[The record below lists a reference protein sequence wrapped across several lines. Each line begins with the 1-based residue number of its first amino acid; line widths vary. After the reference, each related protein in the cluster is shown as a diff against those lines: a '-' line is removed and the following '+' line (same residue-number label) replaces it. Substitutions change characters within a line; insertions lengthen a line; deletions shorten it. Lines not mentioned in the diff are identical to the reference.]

1 MLDSV
6 IVSYTHDTIAA
17 LSTAPGEAGIAVV
30 RVSGPQALAVLD
42 EALRTVAGERFGRE
56 WEHRRLYHGA
66 FVDRGGE
73 RIDDVMAA
81 VMRGPESY
89 TGEDVVEI
97 SCHGGSA
104 VVARVLET
112 LFLGGARP
120 ATPGEFTQRAFL
132 NGKMDLIQAEA
143 VADLIHARTELQ
155 RMVAERQ
162 LRGTLSRCIDA
173 MADALVTFL
182 AVVEANIDFI
192 EEGIDALDVPRA
204 LATIATQRAELDDLL
219 ATAALS
225 RPLREGYRVV
235 IAGPVNAGKSSL
247 FNRLIGESH
256 AIVTE
261 IPGTTRDV
269 LRETVVIEGVPFV
282 LHDTAG
288 LREGTLDR
296 VEAIG
301 IERAVD
307 AAQNADVVLFVLDG
321 TRDDTALS
329 GGSLDRL
336 DASHALVVWNK
347 SDCGGGPSSRVD
359 ARNLAQVRAS
369 ALTGEGIDEI
379 RRALLQL
386 AGSEALAHAARDRLI
401 LNARLVTLL
410 SDARAQLDALGQA
423 VEAREALELL
433 AVQARGVL
441 ALYEEATGRRYHDGL
456 LDAIFSRFCIGK

>member
-1 MLDSV
+1 MNHA
-6 IVSYTHDTIAA
+6 HDTIAA

-30 RVSGPQALAVLD
+30 RVSGPEALAVLSLV
-42 EALRTVAGERFGRE
+42 LRTVAGARFE
-56 WEHRRLYHGA
+56 EKWEHRRLYHGA
-66 FVDRGGE
+66 FVGSQGE

-112 LFLGGARP
+112 LFANGARP
-120 ATPGEFTQRAFL
+120 AAPGEFTQRAFL

-155 RMVAERQ
+155 RVVAERQ
-162 LRGTLSRCIDA
+162 LRGTLSRRIDA
-173 MADALVTFL
+173 LADELVTFL

-192 EEGIDALDVPRA
+192 EEGIDALDVPGA
-204 LATIATQRAELDDLL
+204 LATIAHQRAELDDLL
-219 ATAALS
+219 STAALS

-288 LREGTLDR
+288 LRDGTPDR

-307 AAQNADVVLFVLDG
+307 AAQNADVVVFVLDG
-321 TRDDTALS
+321 SIDEPLS
-329 GGSLDRL
+329 AGDLGETLDRL
-336 DASHALVVWNK
+336 DASRALVVWNK
-347 SDCGGGPSSRVD
+347 LDRNGDRP
-359 ARNLAQVRAS
+359 ARTTARELTHIQAS

-379 RRALLQL
+379 RRALLRL
-386 AGSEALAHAARDRLI
+386 AGSEELAHAARDRAI
-401 LNARLVTLL
+401 LNARLVALL
-410 SDARAQLDALGQA
+410 SDARRRIDPLGQS
-423 VEAREALELL
+423 VEAREALEIL
-433 AVQARGVL
+433 AVHARDVL
-441 ALYEEATGRRYHDGL
+441 SLYEEATGRRYHDGL